1 MEQHLGTISG
11 GQGCKHSKALMAGG
25 DKCNSYERGCGG
37 HRRQKSLPVAPAS
50 HVTGIYSRLV
60 LGAASISSER
70 LVGWF
75 HLKSLLEWALVLLRN
90 SHYSALFGVACH
102 SVSYMK

>member
-1 MEQHLGTISG
+1 MCRAWGSG
-11 GQGCKHSKALMAGG
+11 AASANYFLEGRDADTARPPWLVEKNAIVMS
-25 DKCNSYERGCGG
+25 RGCGG

-70 LVGWF
+70 MEDL
-75 HLKSLLEWALVLLRN
+75 
-90 SHYSALFGVACH
+90 
-102 SVSYMK
+102 